1 MYGEFATFLVTCYE
15 KTGLPGLQSIM
26 NYMSAFKQ
34 SLVRD
39 VFDGKERFFGEGIW
53 YSQIRTTT
61 LKRIVGI
68 SIDLGRRLVNSPD
81 EIDEFILNELCRHFL
96 GIDECQQKYGI
107 MIRAFFVD
115 TWNLLGRATE
125 IATSTVGS
133 HGFDSV
139 NGCLMLRIKRSK
151 TATSVRNVETV
162 HSVFAGYREWAT
174 CALHAK
180 ACYLLL
186 SYIEVDQ
193 HNPQAFIY
201 PSLAKLAVSRKRA
214 STSRSKR
221 AKPRSKVD
229 SEGGN
234 DSSDDDEEEGMD
246 EVDEEA
252 DAAPAPAGVPAFL
265 NRVLKQWVKEN
276 DIYEG
281 LKLTSHSH
289 RHGSA
294 SHIDS
299 CPG

>member
-1 MYGEFATFLVTCYE
+1 
-15 KTGLPGLQSIM
+15 
-26 NYMSAFKQ
+26 
-34 SLVRD
+34 
-39 VFDGKERFFGEGIW
+39 
-53 YSQIRTTT
+53 
-61 LKRIVGI
+61 
-68 SIDLGRRLVNSPD
+68 
-81 EIDEFILNELCRHFL
+81 
-96 GIDECQQKYGI
+96 
-107 MIRAFFVD
+107 
-115 TWNLLGRATE
+115 
-125 IATSTVGS
+125 
-133 HGFDSV
+133 
-139 NGCLMLRIKRSK
+139 
-151 TATSVRNVETV
+151 
-162 HSVFAGYREWAT
+162 
-174 CALHAK
+174 
-180 ACYLLL
+180 LLL

-234 DSSDDDEEEGMD
+234 DSDDDDEEEGMD

-252 DAAPAPAGVPAFL
+252 DAAPGPAGVPAFL